1 MNTIKNP
8 ARSRPLSRNVRRL
21 MQMEREAPKDPSVKK
36 VEREFAA
43 REYAYCDM
51 QGNIFMAAIDRGLT
65 MAEFAPIYMNSQL
78 AGVID
83 YSFSCAGGMET
94 DSISNLL
101 KVPLL
106 LKSPETI
113 VDVTMW
119 LNEIVSKLDPEESA
133 NLAVVSACMED
144 ERKEETEQQEET
156 KQKDENIQPE
166 SAERETSVDTS
177 ADMSVET
184 NIETRAQTSV
194 ETNIETLT
202 EQYAYAYWLGYI
214 YRFECLLHEESSR
227 MVYGAFSEDFMR
239 RTYEEMEEQREKDSE
254 ITLAECAGEICSR
267 LDMLLVG
274 KLWKTE
280 QA

>member
-1 MNTIKNP
+1 MTED
-8 ARSRPLSRNVRRL
+8 RRPR
-21 MQMEREAPKDPSVKK
+21 
-36 VEREFAA
+36 
-43 REYAYCDM
+43 
-51 QGNIFMAAIDRGLT
+51 IDSAVCENG
-65 MAEFAPIYMNSQL
+65 S
-78 AGVID
+78 
-83 YSFSCAGGMET
+83 SFSCAGGMET

-144 ERKEETEQQEET
+144 GRKEENVQPKSTDEE
-156 KQKDENIQPE
+156 
-166 SAERETSVDTS
+166 A
-177 ADMSVET
+177 
-184 NIETRAQTSV
+184 NIETGIATS
-194 ETNIETLT
+194 IETLT
-202 EQYAYAYWLGYI
+202 ERYAYAYWLGYI

-227 MVYGAFSEDFMR
+227 MVCGAFSEDFMR